1 MTAHYVGPVKGK
13 KETATKMEV
22 RRTLTERKTWT
33 DEQGRLR
40 GQSYKELHEQMYGK
54 KPFLEGRNFYEGKS

>member
-22 RRTLTERKTWT
+22 RRNLVERKTIIGS
-33 DEQGRLR
+33 DGRKYGQNYNELCLR
-40 GQSYKELHEQMYGK
+40 AYGK
-54 KPFLEGRNFYEGKS
+54 IPKTYEGKHYGNI